1 MTDPKIDR
9 IRMNEFNIPQKFRAR
24 KFSNFVPKD
33 EQQRIA
39 LGDAQYFV
47 ECIHDRYIEPTR
59 PIESHPQDLGLIGR
73 GQLFH
78 GTPGSGKTTLAMSTL
93 LEIYYTHSIRIF
105 AISMAEWI
113 KKKTDQM
120 SLADRKSEQ
129 AEQAW
134 WRIYNQLEAVLACPV
149 LLVDDIGKEY
159 KTSSGYAEAEIDN
172 LLRIRN
178 TQARPTI
185 LTSNLP
191 VEAWAKTY
199 GDSMGS
205 FVHEA
210 FDVIPMSGKDQRRG

>member
-1 MTDPKIDR
+1 
-9 IRMNEFNIPQKFRAR
+9 MNEFNIPQKFRAR